1 MVQSINTKIDLT
13 IDATSYLGV
22 ADYGKIMIGD
32 KGFEFFN
39 NRDARKFVQIPWEEV
54 DYVIASVVFK
64 GKWIPRYAIQTKKNG
79 TYSFASKEPKKVLRA
94 IREYVDPDHMVR
106 SLGFF
111 DVIKRGVRNKLHKEV
126 KVVYLCDRRLFNFVT
141 NFCAKAL
148 SRFD

>member
-1 MVQSINTKIDLT
+1 MVQSINTKVDLT

-54 DYVIASVVFK
+54 DYVIASDVFK
-64 GKWIPRYAIQTKKNG
+64 GKCIPRYAIQTKKNG

-111 DVIKRGVRNKLHKEV
+111 DVIKRGVRNK
-126 KVVYLCDRRLFNFVT
+126 FN
-141 NFCAKAL
+141 K
-148 SRFD
+148 